1 MPLKKKICRKE
12 CMHMKK
18 KELGKKR
25 KRSLRKRVRRL
36 QQDEPGRRKVCSLA
50 VSQISTTFIV

>member
-1 MPLKKKICRKE
+1 
-12 CMHMKK
+12 MHMKK

-25 KRSLRKRVRRL
+25 KRRSLRERVRRL

>member
-1 MPLKKKICRKE
+1 
-12 CMHMKK
+12 MHMKK
-18 KELGKKR
+18 KVLGKKR

-50 VSQISTTFIV
+50 VSQTSTTFIV

>member
-1 MPLKKKICRKE
+1 
-12 CMHMKK
+12 MHMKK
-18 KELGKKR
+18 KERAREKR

-50 VSQISTTFIV
+50 VSQTATTFIV

>member
-1 MPLKKKICRKE
+1 
-12 CMHMKK
+12 MHMKK

-25 KRSLRKRVRRL
+25 KGSLRKRVRRL
-36 QQDEPGRRKVCSLA
+36 QQDEPGRRKVCNLA